1 MRNEGSLVVFDKNA
15 TSMEALI
22 HVVERQPRF
31 TRAVGSWL
39 NAENAPYLLLGTT
52 GGPEPE
58 VFALGA
64 SDLFHLLNDVLAK
77 AAEMLSA
84 TALSVSSASA
94 VDEQLS
100 HKVSAAWSEILAR
113 MPPEDPPPARYSEI
127 SALRT
132 AALRTLTGR
141 MGLRS
146 TST

>member
-1 MRNEGSLVVFDKNA
+1 
-15 TSMEALI
+15 
-22 HVVERQPRF
+22 
-31 TRAVGSWL
+31 VGSWL

-77 AAEMLSA
+77 AAEMLSE

-100 HKVSAAWSEILAR
+100 YKVSSAWSEILAR
-113 MPPEDPPPARYSEI
+113 MPPQDPPPARYSEI

-132 AALRTLTGR
+132 AALRPLTGR